1 MLTGVLNRHPDVAM
15 KLADS
20 KNEKERLCFLK
31 FYETLTEEEVE
42 D

>member
-1 MLTGVLNRHPDVAM
+1 MITGILNRHPDVAM

-20 KNEKERLCFLK
+20 KNDKERYGFLN
-31 FYETLTEEEVE
+31 FYETLTKEEVE